1 MYSFP
6 KNSDSTIGYIL
17 LMFICCV
24 LGIIML
30 RYLYGVNS
38 LYFNSHR
45 NNTIETHQV
54 LPQAIECTPVFATE
68 IICVNSRERPRQNS
82 IIPDIIPRLYP

>member
-38 LYFNSHR
+38 LCFNSHR
-45 NNTIETHQV
+45 VIENEQS
-54 LPQAIECTPVFATE
+54 LPQAIECTPVFTTV
-68 IICVNSRERPRQNS
+68 ILVNSRERSNS